1 MVRME
6 VSGKVIRLLMALN
19 DHGVTVE
26 ELYRWIIMSV
36 EWELGNDDTEGIESD
51 RLNAIC
57 KALYKFE
64 DENI

>member
-1 MVRME
+1 MVRKE

-19 DHGVTVE
+19 DHGVTVN

-36 EWELGNDDTEGIESD
+36 EWELGNTEGAESD
-51 RLNAIC
+51 RLSAIR

>member
-1 MVRME
+1 MVRKE

-19 DHGVTVE
+19 DHGVTVN

-36 EWELGNDDTEGIESD
+36 ERELGNAEGVESD
-51 RLNAIC
+51 RLIAIC

>member
-1 MVRME
+1 MVRKE

-19 DHGVTVE
+19 DHGVTVN

-36 EWELGNDDTEGIESD
+36 EWELGNTEGVESD
-51 RLNAIC
+51 RLSAIR